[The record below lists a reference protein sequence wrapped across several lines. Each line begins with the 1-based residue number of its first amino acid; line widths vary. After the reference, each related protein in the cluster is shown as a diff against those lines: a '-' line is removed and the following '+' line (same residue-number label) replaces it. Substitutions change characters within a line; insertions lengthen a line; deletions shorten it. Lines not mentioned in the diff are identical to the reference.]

1 MFRLE
6 EVHLQKDD
14 KIKRVGRER
23 ASTARL
29 PVTQT

>member
-6 EVHLQKDD
+6 DVHSQKDD
-14 KIKRVGRER
+14 KIKRVGCERPSRE
-23 ASTARL
+23 RL